1 MYTKFAEAAGEGAQ
15 RYCLGC
21 DRWVP
26 TANHGNGRG
35 VIAEHNRG
43 LHTLLDLDKYDTSK
57 YQAAR
62 PTRRYEK
69 KSKCYREGERKSRHR
84 AAPPAAPANGK
95 VHNC

>member
-21 DRWVP
+21 GRWVP

-43 LHTLLDLDKYDTSK
+43 LHTLLDLDKYDTLTS
-57 YQAAR
+57 AVC
-62 PTRRYEK
+62 RYEK
-69 KSKCYREGERKSRHR
+69 KSKCYRKGERKSSCP